1 MIQSEA
7 AIDTLRRYNIVDL
20 VFEVTL
26 AGSISW
32 QGMKVLLCEANL
44 EVEINLPSWK
54 LTCKLLTRVLLNHEF
69 S

>member
-26 AGSISW
+26 AGDEGFVVRS
-32 QGMKVLLCEANL
+32 
-44 EVEINLPSWK
+44 
-54 LTCKLLTRVLLNHEF
+54 
-69 S
+69 